1 MAWCMP
7 PSNIRR
13 SLEARSVD
21 DSEAL
26 KVAGV
31 RQTVPIDPFKPPP
44 AFRPLGGI
52 AVIADNTW
60 AAFQGRKKLKIEWDN
75 GPNASYDSE
84 KYKKELQST
93 ARKPGKI
100 VRNQGDAESA
110 FAKGGRVFEA
120 DYYVPLL
127 AHASMEP
134 MVATAEFKDGK
145 VTAWAPTQNPQAAQ
159 AIIAQELGIEK
170 RDVICNVTLLGGGF
184 GSKSKPDYVA
194 EAAVLS
200 KKVGRPVKRR
210 RIRWRGA
217 VTSPA
222 ATRPNERWSMD
233 FVSDCVA
240 TGRVIRMLT
249 IVDGC
254 TRECPA
260 IEVDTSLGGLRVRRV
275 LDRIAS
281 ERGLP
286 EAIVLDNGPEFRS
299 RALGAWSEER
309 GVRLEFIQPGKPV
322 QNAYVESFNGR
333 LRDECLNANWFTSL
347 SDARRK
353 IEAWRQDYNQQRPHS
368 SLDYVPPAEFA
379 RTRAEMRA

>member
-1 MAWCMP
+1 MGASAPM
-7 PSNIRR
+7 
-13 SLEARSVD
+13 
-21 DSEAL
+21 
-26 KVAGV
+26 K
-31 RQTVPIDPFKPPP
+31 
-44 AFRPLGGI
+44 
-52 AVIADNTW
+52 
-60 AAFQGRKKLKIEWDN
+60 AASGRAQGPVTCRA
-75 GPNASYDSE
+75 NASTAPRLAPPERPSRNGSASGLRTSACRLAPA
-84 KYKKELQST
+84 KPSAPPTRRAST
-93 ARKPGKI
+93 ARGSRSDRTMSDEASWASGMWAGPSSTDRKSTRLNSSHGYI
-100 VRNQGDAESA
+100 SYA
-110 FAKGGRVFEA
+110 VFC
-120 DYYVPLL
+120 L
-127 AHASMEP
+127 
-134 MVATAEFKDGK
+134 
-145 VTAWAPTQNPQAAQ
+145 
-159 AIIAQELGIEK
+159 
-170 RDVICNVTLLGGGF
+170 
-184 GSKSKPDYVA
+184 
-194 EAAVLS
+194 
-200 KKVGRPVKRR
+200 KKKN
-210 RIRWRGA
+210 
-217 VTSPA
+217 T
-222 ATRPNERWSMD
+222 TPNERWAMD